1 MLKVGVSMVRSF
13 GLTTTMEYFVN
24 GLFSGVSNEQG
35 ISTMNDLC
43 NAISN
48 GNKES
53 FETIMSNSGSQV
65 ASLSFPVGNPF
76 NDVDSAW
83 QAVQGIAIE
92 LNGDINTSG
101 VFASV
106 PVNLLLPFPAEG
118 EKGGEKTQFAS
129 SIIRMEF
136 EMAKTK
142 PNPKTTTKSYNLK
155 AVEFFFD
162 F

>member
-1 MLKVGVSMVRSF
+1 MG
-13 GLTTTMEYFVN
+13 
-24 GLFSGVSNEQG
+24 
-35 ISTMNDLC
+35 DLC

-92 LNGDINTSG
+92 LNGDINSSG
-101 VFASV
+101 AFASV
-106 PVNLLLPFPAEG
+106 PVNLLLPVPAVD
-118 EKGGEKTQFAS
+118 EKAGEKTQYAS

-136 EMAKTK
+136 ELVK
-142 PNPKTTTKSYNLK
+142 
-155 AVEFFFD
+155 
-162 F
+162 

>member
-1 MLKVGVSMVRSF
+1 MSMVRSF
-13 GLTTTMEYFVN
+13 GITTTMEYFLN
-24 GLFSGVSNEQG
+24 GLFSGVSNAQG
-35 ISTMNDLC
+35 INTMTDLC

-65 ASLSFPVGNPF
+65 ATLSFPVGHPF

-106 PVNLLLPFPAEG
+106 PVNLLLPFPAEE
-118 EKGGEKTQFAS
+118 EKAGQKTQFAS

-136 EMAKTK
+136 ELVKAK

>member
-1 MLKVGVSMVRSF
+1 MLKVGLSMVRSF
-13 GLTTTMEYFVN
+13 GITTTMEYFVN
-24 GLFSGVSNEQG
+24 GLFSGVSNAQG
-35 ISTMNDLC
+35 INTMKNLC

-53 FETIMSNSGSQV
+53 FENIMSNSGSQV
-65 ASLSFPVGNPF
+65 ASLSFPVGHPF
-76 NDVDSAW
+76 ADVDSAW

-92 LNGDINTSG
+92 LNGDINSSG
-101 VFASV
+101 AFASV
-106 PVNLLLPFPAEG
+106 PVNLLLPVPAEE
-118 EKGGEKTQFAS
+118 EKAGEKTQFAS

-136 EMAKTK
+136 EMTKTK
-142 PNPKTTTKSYNLK
+142 TNAKTTTKSYILK

>member
-13 GLTTTMEYFVN
+13 GITTTMEYFLN
-24 GLFSGVSNEQG
+24 GLFSGVSNAQG

-53 FETIMSNSGSQV
+53 FQNIMSNSGSQV

-83 QAVQGIAIE
+83 QVVQGIAIE

-101 VFASV
+101 VFASA
-106 PVNLLLPFPAEG
+106 PVNLLLPFPAEE

-136 EMAKTK
+136 ETTTK
-142 PNPKTTTKSYNLK
+142 KSNPKITTKSYNLK

>member
-1 MLKVGVSMVRSF
+1 MVRSF
-13 GLTTTMEYFVN
+13 GITTTMEYFLN

-48 GNKES
+48 GNKKS

-65 ASLSFPVGNPF
+65 ASLSFPIGNPF

-106 PVNLLLPFPAEG
+106 PVNLLLPLPAEEKKAG
-118 EKGGEKTQFAS
+118 ENTQYAS

-142 PNPKTTTKSYNLK
+142 PNPKTTAKSYNLK
-155 AVEFFFD
+155 AVEIFFD

>member
-1 MLKVGVSMVRSF
+1 MLKVGISMVRSF
-13 GLTTTMEYFVN
+13 GITTTMEYFLN
-24 GLFSGVSNEQG
+24 GLFIGVSNEQG
-35 ISTMNDLC
+35 ISNMNDLC

-118 EKGGEKTQFAS
+118 EKCGEKTQFAS

-136 EMAKTK
+136 EVAKTK
-142 PNPKTTTKSYNLK
+142 PNPKTTAKLYNLK